1 MQNNSF
7 LLSPISIEDLGR
19 FIEEKVT
26 KAIEKI
32 TFQNKNEDKSL
43 YTRQETA
50 NLLGVSL
57 TTLFH
62 WNNQGILN
70 ARKIGRK
77 VFYSKDEVLAQIQA

>member
-1 MQNNSF
+1 MQNNSI

-26 KAIEKI
+26 KAVEKI
-32 TFQNKNEDKSL
+32 TFLNKNDGKSL